1 MSEKK
6 ELPQEL
12 SLENIVTTVVQVPG
26 VKVNR
31 KKFLAEEFSSQPEM
45 IQAIVENGPI
55 EAGMSQEQLA
65 KMANHL
71 IMSRTSTSSLA
82 SFAAGLPGG
91 WAMAA
96 TVPADVMQF
105 FGMSLRLAQELSYL
119 YGAQDLWPAVL
130 SCQPAKSIC

>member
-12 SLENIVTTVVQVPG
+12 SLENIVTTVVQIPG

-65 KMANHL
+65 
-71 IMSRTSTSSLA
+71 
-82 SFAAGLPGG
+82 
-91 WAMAA
+91 
-96 TVPADVMQF
+96 
-105 FGMSLRLAQELSYL
+105 
-119 YGAQDLWPAVL
+119 
-130 SCQPAKSIC
+130 